1 MREPDEKDLALA
13 ALREAIAAR
22 DTSLVRHGLD
32 ALAKAGDRRSTSKAT
47 PLEAVDLLER
57 SCAYGPLASAQTIW
71 EHFRGDFAYTGW
83 ALALALRCNNEDVA
97 RWLLGLDVDLLGA
110 VRQPKALR
118 SPLPHEGSFTR
129 FDLVRESP
137 MLFLNNMD
145 HTVSTEVFDDFSGT
159 EQIIGKPYAV
169 PTSLRASCALVGT
182 LASEGLFDDVVF
194 DDLFRACVVKAWHA
208 LRHARDRD
216 PKTAQTCL
224 TLARHLL
231 RLHRERG
238 FGDGNIRLIMGNLI
252 VPKADP
258 DIVAFVCLEMPDVFL
273 GRLRALSWL
282 QEDTELICHMV
293 PALSP
298 ATEQDNAAL
307 LLALARSGRMG
318 ELKAIASWPNT
329 FTTASLPTAVETA
342 SVAGHAEVAAW
353 LLARLEAVRGVGDAV
368 PAAASV
374 CPEDTTAATTAH
386 GQPGTAAEVATQ
398 REAPPPAEAADG
410 NVPRPASAVPT
421 GDGRTTTGATALDK
435 TVGAAAL
442 GKAGVDPATAAEGNA
457 SDATQLAIQ
466 IVELARSEVISQNP
480 FLAGPF
486 SLLTLAPTR
495 GAAGTLAVDGQT
507 LSFDV
512 NRLIQ
517 DFASRRVVPA
527 HDIAHALVHCLL
539 LHLFVGTTVGRE
551 AWNLAADVAAEKI
564 VCELL
569 GPREGERGG
578 QQRAVFDRLCGEL
591 QGEIT
596 AERLYRALAGGAY
609 VTVRD
614 EWTELFGADDHT
626 GWYPSDDETHPSD
639 AGHDRHDAGNDTSAQ
654 AQASRA
660 EGHAGL
666 GNDRPET
673 CESVPSD
680 HRGPH
685 AKDDRTAG
693 GRTGKGASEAGTD
706 VLASPTVHPEPPTVG
721 TQRGL
726 DSKRRWQ
733 RAAKSMRVG
742 LETLSRQYGA
752 KAQSLIKEL
761 DVSAHEQV
769 DYREFLRQ
777 FAVSGEQLRLSDS
790 EFDYIFYTYGL
801 ELYQDTPLIEPLEYR
816 DERRIRDFAIVID
829 TSSSITPEVVQQFVN
844 TTFDVLTSE
853 SSFFERTNIHII
865 QADAQ
870 VQSDTTISSLAELDH
885 WRRNIRLRGFGGT
898 DFRPAFR
905 HVRKLMEDGEFDDLR
920 GLIYFTDGWGIY
932 PERMPPY
939 KTTFVFYD
947 EDHRPEL
954 VPTWAMQITLHPGQF
969 ESMSVY

>member
-1 MREPDEKDLALA
+1 MREPDEKNLALA
-13 ALREAIAAR
+13 ALREAIATR
-22 DTSLVRHGLD
+22 DASLVRLGLNT
-32 ALAKAGDRRSTSKAT
+32 LAKAGDGRSAT
-47 PLEAVDLLER
+47 KVTPPEAVDLLER
-57 SCAYGPLASAQTIW
+57 SCAYGPLASAQAVW

-97 RWLLGLDVDLLGA
+97 RWLLGLGVDLLGA

-118 SPLPHEGSFTR
+118 ALLPHEGTFTR

-137 MLFLNNMD
+137 TLFLNNMD

-159 EQIIGKPYAV
+159 EQIMGNPYAA
-169 PTSLRASCALVGT
+169 PTSLRASCELVGT
-182 LASEGLFDDVVF
+182 FASEGLFDAVVF

-224 TLARHLL
+224 TLAKHLL
-231 RLHRERG
+231 RLYRERG
-238 FGDGNIRLIMGNLI
+238 LGDGNIRLIMGNLI

-282 QEDTELICHMV
+282 QEDTELICRMV

-307 LLALARSGRMG
+307 LLALARSGLMG
-318 ELKAIASWPNT
+318 ELKTIANWPDT
-329 FTTASLPTAVETA
+329 FTAANLPAAVEAA
-342 SVAGHAEVAAW
+342 SMAGHAEVAAW
-353 LLARLEAVRGVGDAV
+353 LLARLEAVRGVGDTV
-368 PAAASV
+368 PSAASV
-374 CPEDTTAATTAH
+374 CPKNTTAATATH
-386 GQPGTAAEVATQ
+386 RKPDKAAKVVTQ
-398 REAPPPAEAADG
+398 RKAPPPTGAKDRD
-410 NVPRPASAVPT
+410 VPRPAPAVPT
-421 GDGRTTTGATALDK
+421 NDGRK
-435 TVGAAAL
+435 TVGAIAL
-442 GKAGVDPATAAEGNA
+442 GKTVVGPAAAVERNA
-457 SDATQLAIQ
+457 DDATQLAIQ
-466 IVELARSEVISQNP
+466 IVELARSEIVLQNP

-486 SLLTLAPTR
+486 SLLTLVPTR
-495 GAAGTLAVDGQT
+495 GATSALAVDGQT

-512 NRLIQ
+512 DRLIQ
-517 DFASRRVVPA
+517 DFATKRVAPT
-527 HDIAHALVHCLL
+527 HDTAHALVHCLL
-539 LHLFVGTTVGRE
+539 LHPFVGTTVRRK
-551 AWNLAADVAAEKI
+551 AWNLAADVAAETV

-569 GPREGERGG
+569 GPREGERGRR
-578 QQRAVFDRLCGEL
+578 QRAVFDRLRGEL
-591 QGEIT
+591 RGEIT
-596 AERLYRALAGGAY
+596 AERLYRALTGGAY
-609 VTVRD
+609 APVTD

-626 GWYPSDDETHPSD
+626 GWYPFDDEAHPSD
-639 AGHDRHDAGNDTSAQ
+639 TGHDQRGASDDVDTT

-660 EGHAGL
+660 QDHTGSVD
-666 GNDRPET
+666 NRPET
-673 CESVPSD
+673 CKSGPSD
-680 HRGPH
+680 HRSPH
-685 AKDDRTAG
+685 AEDDRAIG
-693 GRTGKGASEAGTD
+693 GRAGEGATGTGTD
-706 VLASPTVHPEPPTVG
+706 ALAFPTAHPEPPPVG
-721 TQRGL
+721 AQKGL
-726 DSKRRWQ
+726 DSKRRWL
-733 RAAKSMRVG
+733 RAAKSMRAG

-752 KAQSLIKEL
+752 KAQSLVKEL

-801 ELYQDTPLIEPLEYR
+801 ELYRDTPLIEPLEYR

-829 TSSSITPEVVQQFVN
+829 SSSSITPEVVQQFVN

-870 VQSDTTISSLAELDH
+870 VQSDTTIHSLAELDH
-885 WRRNIRLRGFGGT
+885 WRRNIKLRGFGGT
-898 DFRPAFR
+898 DFRPAFYY
-905 HVRKLMEDGEFDDLR
+905 VRELMEDGEFDDLR

-932 PERMPPY
+932 PERIPPY

-954 VPTWAMQITLHPGQF
+954 VPTWAMQVTLHPGQF

>member
-1 MREPDEKDLALA
+1 MREPDEKDRALA
-13 ALREAIAAR
+13 ALREAISTR
-22 DTSLVRHGLD
+22 EPSLVRHGLD
-32 ALAKAGDRRSTSKAT
+32 VLAKAGDERSTSKVT

-57 SCAYGPLASAQTIW
+57 ACTYGPRASAQAVW
-71 EHFRGDFAYTGW
+71 EYFQGNFVYTGW
-83 ALALALRCNNEDVA
+83 ALALALRCANEDVA
-97 RWLLGLDVDLLGA
+97 RWLLGLGVDLLGA

-118 SPLPHEGSFTR
+118 ALLPHEGSFTR

-137 MLFLNNMD
+137 TLFLNNMD
-145 HTVSTEVFDDFSGT
+145 HTVSTEVFDNFSGT

-169 PTSLRASCALVGT
+169 PTSLRASCELVGT
-182 LASEGLFDDVVF
+182 LASEGLFDAVVF

-224 TLARHLL
+224 ALAKHLL
-231 RLHRERG
+231 KLHRERDL
-238 FGDGNIRLIMGNLI
+238 GDGNVRLIMGNLI

-258 DIVAFVCLEMPDVFL
+258 DIMAFVCLEMPDVFL

-282 QEDTELICHMV
+282 QEDTELIRRMV

-307 LLALARSGRMG
+307 LLVLARSGLME
-318 ELKAIASWPNT
+318 ELKAIASWPDT
-329 FTTASLPTAVETA
+329 FTTANLPAAVEAA
-342 SVAGHAEVAAW
+342 SVAGHAEVATW
-353 LLARLEAVRGVGDAV
+353 LLARLEAVREADGAV
-368 PAAASV
+368 PAATSV
-374 CPEDTTAATTAH
+374 RLGDATAAIPTH
-386 GQPGTAAEVATQ
+386 RQPGKPATGGTEQ
-398 REAPPPAEAADG
+398 EALPPAGTKGKDTS
-410 NVPRPASAVPT
+410 RPASAVPT
-421 GDGRTTTGATALDK
+421 DGDREAAGTVALDRAG
-435 TVGAAAL
+435 VNPAAAVERSADGAA
-442 GKAGVDPATAAEGNA
+442 
-457 SDATQLAIQ
+457 QLAIQ
-466 IVELARSEVISQNP
+466 IVELARSEIVSQNP

-495 GAAGTLAVDGQT
+495 GATSALAVDGQT
-507 LSFDV
+507 LSFNVDQ
-512 NRLIQ
+512 LIQ
-517 DFASRRVVPA
+517 DFVTRRAAPA
-527 HDIAHALVHCLL
+527 HDMAHVLVHCLL
-539 LHLFVGTTVGRE
+539 LHPFVGATVGRE
-551 AWNLAADVAAEKI
+551 AWSLAADVAAEKV

-569 GPREGERGG
+569 GPREGERGR
-578 QQRAVFDRLCGEL
+578 QQRAAFDHLCGEL
-591 QGEIT
+591 HGEIT

-609 VTVRD
+609 APMRN
-614 EWTELFGADDHT
+614 EWAELFGADDHA
-626 GWYPSDDETHPSD
+626 GWYPSDGETHPGDVGHDQQGTSDD
-639 AGHDRHDAGNDTSAQ
+639 AGTTAQ
-654 AQASRA
+654 SSRTQS
-660 EGHAGL
+660 HAGW
-666 GNDRPET
+666 GDDRPKT
-673 CESVPSD
+673 CESGPSD
-680 HRGPH
+680 HQGSP
-685 AKDDRTAG
+685 AKDDRAVNDRASG
-693 GRTGKGASEAGTD
+693 GATDASADTS
-706 VLASPTVHPEPPTVG
+706 ASPAQPSPPEVVA
-721 TQRGL
+721 QKES
-726 DSKRRWQ
+726 DSKGRWL
-733 RAAKSMRVG
+733 RAAKSMRID
-742 LETLSRQYGA
+742 LETLSRRYGT
-752 KAQSLIKEL
+752 KAQSFVKMLN
-761 DVSAHEQV
+761 VSAHEQI

-801 ELYQDTPLIEPLEYR
+801 ELYKDTPLIEPLEYR

-829 TSSSITPEVVQQFVN
+829 TSSSITPKVVQQFVN

-905 HVRKLMEDGEFDDLR
+905 HVRKLMENGEFDDLR

-954 VPTWAMQITLHPGQF
+954 VPAWAMQITLHPGEF